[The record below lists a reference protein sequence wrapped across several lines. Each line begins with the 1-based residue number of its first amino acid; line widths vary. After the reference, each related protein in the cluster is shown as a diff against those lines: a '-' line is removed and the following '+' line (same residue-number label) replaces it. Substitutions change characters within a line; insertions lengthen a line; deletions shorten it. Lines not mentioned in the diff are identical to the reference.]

1 MASKH
6 FPILLLTL
14 IGTVAL
20 SKPELA
26 AQPQTT
32 LQTSTTAALHAKD
45 AYPEGE
51 FEVDYNLAD
60 PEGFRHGL
68 WIRVYEDGALY
79 YRGDFEHGVPVGKW
93 WFFRSDGSAISH
105 MSHHPDSSRTE
116 AIMFNVQGQMIAMG
130 GYVKPSIRLKA
141 EMLTERPSAPIKEGK
156 WSFFNN
162 KGQLT
167 SVVHYKAG
175 VKHGAE
181 ETFSSSGGLLSTGMY
196 VDGLKNGAWK
206 RFTSSGILE
215 ELLTFKDGD
224 LHGPAKASTGRG
236 KPVSEGAY
244 HNGEQD
250 GTWMFYLDDGR
261 VHEISV
267 FEEGDL
273 VNNVRVNGPF
283 TDWHN
288 QDRPASEVHYRN
300 KLKDGPFT
308 EWHNQ
313 GGFVIEEQVD
323 PDMGGTVQRKVMKGL
338 QISREGEYVQDQ
350 LDGAVYHYD
359 TSGRLTR
366 TEHYNMGVLVKTD
379 VH

>member
-1 MASKH
+1 
-6 FPILLLTL
+6 
-14 IGTVAL
+14 
-20 SKPELA
+20 
-26 AQPQTT
+26 
-32 LQTSTTAALHAKD
+32 
-45 AYPEGE
+45 
-51 FEVDYNLAD
+51 
-60 PEGFRHGL
+60 
-68 WIRVYEDGALY
+68 
-79 YRGDFEHGVPVGKW
+79 
-93 WFFRSDGSAISH
+93 
-105 MSHHPDSSRTE
+105 
-116 AIMFNVQGQMIAMG
+116 MFNVQGQMVAMG

-162 KGQLT
+162 KGQLA

-224 LHGPAKASTGRG
+224 LHGPVKASTGRG

-250 GTWMFYLDDGR
+250 GTWMFYLEDGR

-313 GGFVIEEQVD
+313 GGSSLKN
-323 PDMGGTVQRKVMKGL
+323 R
-338 QISREGEYVQDQ
+338 S
-350 LDGAVYHYD
+350 
-359 TSGRLTR
+359 TR
-366 TEHYNMGVLVKTD
+366 TWGNCSTQGHEGPANQPRRRIRARPTRRCCVSLRHVRSPHPNRTLQHGGCW
-379 VH
+379 